1 MLGVIKMGRYLQSA
15 RNITISGRSVS
26 TSNNPEAH
34 SYAAVM
40 VIIER
45 DDEGA
50 ISLDRFSF
58 APGLT
63 KRLI

>member
-1 MLGVIKMGRYLQSA
+1 
-15 RNITISGRSVS
+15 
-26 TSNNPEAH
+26 
-34 SYAAVM
+34 M
-40 VIIER
+40 VIIEL